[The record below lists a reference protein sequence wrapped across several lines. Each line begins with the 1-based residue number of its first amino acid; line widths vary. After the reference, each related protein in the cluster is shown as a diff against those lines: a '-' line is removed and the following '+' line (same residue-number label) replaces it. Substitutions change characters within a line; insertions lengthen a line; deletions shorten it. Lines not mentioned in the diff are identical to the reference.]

1 MQIKRLFQQYQKLF
15 ELNDIALNF
24 DDNALKEIAKI
35 AFKRKTGARGLRSI
49 IENVLLDLMF
59 EFPNRGEVKEILIDS
74 DVVKLNSKPKIK
86 YHDSKKVKN
95 KKVV

>member
-1 MQIKRLFQQYQKLF
+1 
-15 ELNDIALNF
+15 
-24 DDNALKEIAKI
+24 
-35 AFKRKTGARGLRSI
+35 
-49 IENVLLDLMF
+49 MF

-86 YHDSKKVKN
+86 YHESKKVKN